1 MKKYLRK
8 DRMTERQ
15 KNVDD
20 LRLIQYYN
28 NGINKTSMLKSS

>member
-15 KNVDD
+15 KNFDD

>member
-8 DRMTERQ
+8 DKMTERQ

-20 LRLIQYYN
+20 LRLIKYYN

>member
-15 KNVDD
+15 KNFDD

-28 NGINKTSMLKSS
+28 NGQWYK